1 MHNLVKLVQATGK
14 ALLLPADAIT
24 IVRTLKDEEREKFP
38 HGKSGVWLNI
48 GGLTQHAIVRET
60 FGFILTKAG
69 GASSERVQL
78 AGTGGTKISMP
89 RSVFNHAMEGE
100 EQAKDGKEDATIVT
114 TSLHGPKGAVA
125 FYIKDS
131 AEELLDMLSTDVS
144 DDDGRYDEGSN
155 GPESGVSLEPGS
167 TPVRRR
173 RRKRPSA
180 R

>member
-1 MHNLVKLVQATGK
+1 MNNIVKLVQATGK

-89 RSVFNHAMEGE
+89 RGVFQHAMEAE
-100 EQAKDGKEDATIVT
+100 EVTKDGKEDATIVT
-114 TSLHGPKGAVA
+114 TSLNGPKGAVA
-125 FYIKDS
+125 FYIKDT
-131 AEELLDMLSTDVS
+131 AEELLDMLSTDAS
-144 DDDGRYDEGSN
+144 DDDGRYDEASD
-155 GPESGVSLEPGS
+155 GPEFSVSLEPRS
-167 TPVRRR
+167 TPARRR

>member
-1 MHNLVKLVQATGK
+1 MNNIVKLVQATGK

-24 IVRTLKDEEREKFP
+24 IVRTLKDDEREKYP

-69 GASSERVQL
+69 GASSERVLL

-89 RSVFNHAMEGE
+89 RGVFSHAMEGE
-100 EQAKDGKEDATIVT
+100 EKTKEGTEDATVVT
-114 TSLHGPKGAVA
+114 TSLQGPQGPVA
-125 FYIKDS
+125 FFIKDS
-131 AEELLDMLSTDVS
+131 AEELLDMLSTDAS
-144 DDDGRYDEGSN
+144 DDDGRYDESGD
-155 GPESGVSLEPGS
+155 GPEFSVSLEPRS